1 MVLRHRRLHLRTRA
15 SDGREAFR
23 RQGGRQ
29 ILGEA
34 AYPFPGTSDFAGLLL
49 NAQNSGANVIAFAN
63 SGTDLANC
71 LKQAREFG
79 LSQTGVRLAGM
90 IFFITDVL
98 AVGIDT
104 AQGTI
109 TTETFYWDLNDR
121 TRAFYNRLKPTLA
134 AKTFPNMGQ
143 AGAYSA
149 GVHYFKAVKEM
160 GIAQTKAS
168 GRATVETMKRMPT
181 DDDCFGPGSIR
192 VDGRKL
198 HPAYLFRVK
207 KPNESKSLGDVYE
220 LLATVP
226 ADEAFRPLAEGGC
239 SYVKI

>member
-1 MVLRHRRLHLRTRA
+1 
-15 SDGREAFR
+15 
-23 RQGGRQ
+23 
-29 ILGEA
+29 
-34 AYPFPGTSDFAGLLL
+34 
-49 NAQNSGANVIAFAN
+49 
-63 SGTDLANC
+63 
-71 LKQAREFG
+71 
-79 LSQTGVRLAGM
+79 
-90 IFFITDVL
+90 
-98 AVGIDT
+98 
-104 AQGTI
+104 
-109 TTETFYWDLNDR
+109 
-121 TRAFYNRLKPTLA
+121 
-134 AKTFPNMGQ
+134 
-143 AGAYSA
+143 
-149 GVHYFKAVKEM
+149 M
-160 GIAQTKAS
+160 GIAQTKTS